1 MVHILYRCMLK
12 TACFFKHV
20 IFCTRLHEIVVYF
33 YCMEVISWGGWGVIC
48 WWGNDSLCILQQC
61 IRITEDWWNCC
72 MFIDF
77 YVLQPWIV
85 RPMTV
90 QCVYLWLNYS
100 GRLYNLNE
108 EINMKYTVS
117 FLLNTHRVIWLSYKM
132 YTREANP
139 TKVEKMKTTSIMKN
153 GIWFRS

>member
-1 MVHILYRCMLK
+1 MWYFALDCMKLLYIFIAWRLFLRGLGDDLLMRK
-12 TACFFKHV
+12 WQPMYITA
-20 IFCTRLHEIVVYF
+20 VYQD
-33 YCMEVISWGGWGVIC
+33 YWGLMELLYVY
-48 WWGNDSLCILQQC
+48 
-61 IRITEDWWNCC
+61 
-72 MFIDF
+72 F

-90 QCVYLWLNYS
+90 QCVYFWVNYS

-139 TKVEKMKTTSIMKN
+139 TKVEKMKTMSIMKRESGFAVN
-153 GIWFRS
+153 FVKVTFQERGKR

>member
-1 MVHILYRCMLK
+1 MWYFALD
-12 TACFFKHV
+12 
-20 IFCTRLHEIVVYF
+20 CTRLHEIVVYF
-33 YCMEVISWGGWGVIC
+33 YCMEVISWGGMRKWQPMYITAVYRDYWGLMELLYC
-48 WWGNDSLCILQQC
+48 
-61 IRITEDWWNCC
+61 
-72 MFIDF
+72 IDF

-90 QCVYLWLNYS
+90 QCVYLWVNYS

-139 TKVEKMKTTSIMKN
+139 TKVEKIKTMSIMKRES
-153 GIWFRS
+153 GIAVNFVKVTFQEKG

>member
-1 MVHILYRCMLK
+1 MELLY
-12 TACFFKHV
+12 
-20 IFCTRLHEIVVYF
+20 VY
-33 YCMEVISWGGWGVIC
+33 
-48 WWGNDSLCILQQC
+48 
-61 IRITEDWWNCC
+61 
-72 MFIDF
+72 F

-90 QCVYLWLNYS
+90 QCVYLWVNYS

-139 TKVEKMKTTSIMKN
+139 TKVEKMKTVNNEK